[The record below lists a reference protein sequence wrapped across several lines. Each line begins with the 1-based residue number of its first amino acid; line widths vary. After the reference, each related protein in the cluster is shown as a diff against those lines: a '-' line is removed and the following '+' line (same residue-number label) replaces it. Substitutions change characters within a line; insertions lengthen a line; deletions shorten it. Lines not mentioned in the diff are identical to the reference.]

1 MVLAQLEVETI
12 ELVIPKSD
20 EVVEE
25 QTQIQIFLLEH
36 LDVIEQKKGEPPKQ
50 NKSKLNYTVNFRMK
64 NGSSDDPHEG
74 IVLPEVDPIL
84 CPS

>member
-25 QTQIQIFLLEH
+25 QTQIEIFLIRTLRCDRTEKGGTPKAKQ
-36 LDVIEQKKGEPPKQ
+36 EQI
-50 NKSKLNYTVNFRMK
+50 KLHCQFQDEK
-64 NGSSDDPHEG
+64 WKF
-74 IVLPEVDPIL
+74 
-84 CPS
+84 